1 MSPALILGIVVARVA
16 AAPAWVARHGHA
28 LLGVAGLCA
37 EGAAQIGALVG
48 GPAWLQGGHVLFVA
62 LCGAGVV
69 STAGKARVAAVEAIL
84 DELVLANRSARVAAR
99 AASTTPDPDDE
110 EPPSSKRSSR

>member
-1 MSPALILGIVVARVA
+1 VSPLGIVVARVA

-37 EGAAQIGALVG
+37 EGAAQIGTLVG

-84 DELVLANRSARVAAR
+84 EELVLANRSARVAAR
-99 AASTTPDPDDE
+99 AADPDDE